1 MFQPNDF
8 VCNIW
13 WRCFAVLIV
22 LVVGSRGSAEDWPQ
36 LLGSGLRSGNASSFS
51 VDSSLGLQ
59 VTVPMTDAI
68 LASPVVSGAH
78 VYVLDGSGV
87 LACIDTVT
95 GQKRWQFRS
104 EGGSGN
110 CNNVAAPCV
119 VDGFVHIGTMAGIY
133 YVLDCA
139 DGKVVRRVDC
149 GEPVFAAPV
158 AGNGRVYFATLGAR
172 LFCLQAD
179 GEACWEWDFVRE
191 VIGFDGDRW
200 KGDDWLGF
208 RGDRVTWRDHF
219 VCSREICLIG
229 KTVVMPAGGRTVF
242 IDDGGDAA
250 VLKHV
255 GEVPDY
261 VGKEYPATFG
271 QSADK
276 DGRVFVQWHRRDN
289 AGRVE
294 IMKLADG
301 EFTTQVVPGTETSI
315 DQQGLL
321 SFASVSV
328 RGDDVYRVRPEQ
340 GAGFCRHSLATEETE
355 VLCEAASICPPVLTR
370 QHAIYGGLSGT
381 LYVVPLQKGQVRKF
395 KTAFGAAISAAV
407 AVANDE
413 FRKRFNRA
421 IRPRR

>member
-59 VTVPMTDAI
+59 GTVPMTDAI

-119 VDGFVHIGTMAGIY
+119 VDGFVHIGTMAGFY

-208 RGDRVTWRDHF
+208 RGDL
-219 VCSREICLIG
+219 SLIH
-229 KTVVMPAGGRTVF
+229 
-242 IDDGGDAA
+242 I
-250 VLKHV
+250 
-255 GEVPDY
+255 
-261 VGKEYPATFG
+261 
-271 QSADK
+271 
-276 DGRVFVQWHRRDN
+276 
-289 AGRVE
+289 
-294 IMKLADG
+294 
-301 EFTTQVVPGTETSI
+301 
-315 DQQGLL
+315 
-321 SFASVSV
+321 
-328 RGDDVYRVRPEQ
+328 
-340 GAGFCRHSLATEETE
+340 
-355 VLCEAASICPPVLTR
+355 
-370 QHAIYGGLSGT
+370 
-381 LYVVPLQKGQVRKF
+381 
-395 KTAFGAAISAAV
+395 
-407 AVANDE
+407 
-413 FRKRFNRA
+413 
-421 IRPRR
+421 